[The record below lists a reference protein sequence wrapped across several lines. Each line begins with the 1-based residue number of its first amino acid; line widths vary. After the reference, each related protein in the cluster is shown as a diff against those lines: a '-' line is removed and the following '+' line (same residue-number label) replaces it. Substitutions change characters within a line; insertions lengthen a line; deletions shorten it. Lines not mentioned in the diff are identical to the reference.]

1 MELTPFILPRNLLDK
16 KSPTGIRSHG
26 LKGSASFLENCD
38 FRSQFDPL
46 KMFWAFFLIL
56 FVGVYILNEKV
67 QTNPLIKRLLP
78 LISNRRNRML
88 LTLVSPGWIGE
99 EDILHYLSS
108 PGWIGEEEGILHYL
122 SSFVGHPVQKLII
135 RIIP

>member
-1 MELTPFILPRNLLDK
+1 MFCAFI
-16 KSPTGIRSHG
+16 
-26 LKGSASFLENCD
+26 
-38 FRSQFDPL
+38 
-46 KMFWAFFLIL
+46 LIL

-78 LISNRRNRML
+78 LISNRRIRML

-108 PGWIGEEEGILHYL
+108 PGWIGEEDILHYL